1 MKPFNEYL
9 AEAEAKSGDDAAY
22 DAFFKKTL
30 KKFGVDNQNE
40 LSKEKQKEF
49 YNEIEKN
56 WKADDEED

>member
-30 KKFGVDNQNE
+30 KKFGVDNQDD

-49 YNEIEKN
+49 YNAIDKGWEGDNEK
-56 WKADDEED
+56 D